1 MSAPHR
7 HLRVP
12 LWTLTALAALLIAAP
27 AFIGFE
33 IGLLTTDN
41 PHGPLAVIASL
52 FPLTAPFVMVKRLV
66 VGGLP
71 GWQPPLSAGLLALS
85 IPLVV
90 RAVARMFHAQNLLSG
105 QPFSV
110 KRYLSAL
117 LGRD

>member
-1 MSAPHR
+1 MVA
-7 HLRVP
+7 
-12 LWTLTALAALLIAAP
+12 
-27 AFIGFE
+27 G
-33 IGLLTTDN
+33 
-41 PHGPLAVIASL
+41 L

-66 VGGLP
+66 IAGLP
-71 GWQPPLSAGLLALS
+71 GWQPPVSAGLLALS

-110 KRYLSAL
+110 KRYLRAL